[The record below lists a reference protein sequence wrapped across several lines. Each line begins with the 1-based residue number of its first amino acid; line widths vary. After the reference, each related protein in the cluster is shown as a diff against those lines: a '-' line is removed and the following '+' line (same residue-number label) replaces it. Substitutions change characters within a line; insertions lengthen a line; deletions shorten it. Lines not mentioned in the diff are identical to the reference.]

1 MSSEEE
7 RKSMEGRPKLRLRD
21 GTSVEDLRGVER
33 RTGWVEPMSALDGCV
48 CVPEGPRNLM
58 RVG

>member
-21 GTSVEDLRGVER
+21 GASVESLRGVER
-33 RTGWVEPMSALDGCV
+33 RTGWVEPMSALDRCV
-48 CVPEGPRNLM
+48 CVLEGPRNLM